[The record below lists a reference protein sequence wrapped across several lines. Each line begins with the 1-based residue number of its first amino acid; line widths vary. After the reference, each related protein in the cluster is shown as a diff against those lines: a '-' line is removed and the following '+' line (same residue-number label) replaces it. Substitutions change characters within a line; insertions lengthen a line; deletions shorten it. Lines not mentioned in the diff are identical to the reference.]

1 MAIPNLAN
9 TTQSYGVTK
18 VGTLSTGWQNVT
30 GRADNNMT
38 TADTIASDYT
48 AKVHTLVIN
57 NIDGSNAAD
66 VSVRVYNS
74 ATANHWNLATTISV
88 PADTSLVVI
97 SADTFLWIEEGDSIQ
112 CLASANSDLNY
123 VCSFTL
129 FAD

>member
-18 VGTLSTGWQNVT
+18 VGTLTTGWSNVT
-30 GRADNNMT
+30 GSADNNMT
-38 TADTIASDYT
+38 TAGAIATDYT
-48 AKVHTLVIN
+48 AKVHTLIIS

-66 VSVRVYNS
+66 VTVRVYNS
-74 ATANHWNLATTISV
+74 ATASHFNLATTISV

-97 SADTFLWIEEGDSIQ
+97 SADTFVWIEEGDSIQ
-112 CLASANSDLNY
+112 ATASASSDLNY
-123 VCSFTL
+123 LCSFTL